1 MNLVVQNTHKQ
12 LSRLGKTEAWLC
24 QQLDVEDFL
33 LLPLAKL
40 DLLAQVLNC
49 SVLDLVNTAAQ
60 PATPIYP
67 ENISTLILDV
77 DGVMTDGGMYYTESG
92 DQFKRFDTK
101 DGMAIRSLI
110 SQNYRVGLISSG
122 FKSEIITKRAEVLGI
137 QLVYVGRESKLEILT
152 SWAKTHQFALE
163 NVAYIGDDVN
173 DLEVM
178 AAVGFAACPADATHK
193 VKSKAHVILTQK
205 GGQGCIR
212 EFIENVLNVDVT
224 YS

>member
-1 MNLVVQNTHKQ
+1 MSLVTQNTHKQ

-24 QQLDVEDFL
+24 QQLGVEDFL

-40 DLLAQVLNC
+40 ERLAQVLNC
-49 SVLDLVNTAAQ
+49 SVLDLVTTAESAN
-60 PATPIYP
+60 PNSPK
-67 ENISTLILDV
+67 NINTLILDV

-110 SQNYRVGLISSG
+110 NQNYRVGLISSG
-122 FKSEIITKRAEVLGI
+122 FKSEIIKKRADVLGV
-137 QLVYVGRESKLEILT
+137 QLVYVGREPKLEILT

-178 AAVGFAACPADATHK
+178 AAVGFTACPADATNK
-193 VKSKAHVILTQK
+193 VKSKAHLILTQK